1 MRVERVVVACRE
13 DGSDW
18 KPPSNVPGLRSGEM
32 AFVAVTPD
40 HIDVFSL
47 RSHRVRVLSV
57 PRVACREVGSASAS
71 ASASA
76 SFYFYSTVVIRIS
89 SPLHSFYLFIISFYY
104 YLF

>member
-18 KPPSNVPGLRSGEM
+18 TPPYNVPGLRSGEM

-40 HIDVFSL
+40 DIDVFSL
-47 RSHRVRVLSV
+47 RSTPRFDVLSAL
-57 PRVACREVGSASAS
+57 RVACREDSS

-76 SFYFYSTVVIRIS
+76 SFI
-89 SPLHSFYLFIISFYY
+89 FIQ
-104 YLF
+104 L